1 MASFVVPQSGGKLI
15 GKGAYGC
22 IFDPPLECF
31 RGAKRGLKS
40 RKINK
45 LGKVTDIVDI
55 KNEIGA
61 AKFFKNVPS
70 ALKYC
75 ILPELDSVCKP
86 LPIDKQTETGIE
98 QCDPIE
104 KYGMD
109 DMMQYELEYG
119 GKTIKAR
126 LQAADISV
134 EKFPFFKVM
143 CDLLEIGAFLTLHG
157 FVHNDLH
164 TNNVVLGDKYEAR
177 LIDFGRSYSIA
188 QLDLAAVEELNNVFY
203 NPEIAVVPPEITIHH
218 GLNNG
223 VSIENIFNDL
233 LHKKSSLINAERILG
248 IHRKQQIHELRAF
261 YSDSRSVQTGDW
273 LTFYK
278 TYWPTVDSWAIGT
291 DLLSILR
298 KLLISKQFTESGEWK
313 QKQSVVKEVLRGLV
327 QASPKKRMDCVE
339 ALALYDP
346 MNDLVSSASGRA
358 WLEKLE
364 K

>member
-1 MASFVVPQSGGKLI
+1 
-15 GKGAYGC
+15 
-22 IFDPPLECF
+22 
-31 RGAKRGLKS
+31 
-40 RKINK
+40 
-45 LGKVTDIVDI
+45 
-55 KNEIGA
+55 
-61 AKFFKNVPS
+61 
-70 ALKYC
+70 
-75 ILPELDSVCKP
+75 
-86 LPIDKQTETGIE
+86 
-98 QCDPIE
+98 
-104 KYGMD
+104 
-109 DMMQYELEYG
+109 
-119 GKTIKAR
+119 
-126 LQAADISV
+126 
-134 EKFPFFKVM
+134 
-143 CDLLEIGAFLTLHG
+143 
-157 FVHNDLH
+157 
-164 TNNVVLGDKYEAR
+164 VVLGDKYEAR

-248 IHRKQQIHELRAF
+248 IHRKQQLNELRAF

-291 DLLSILR
+291 DLLSVLR
-298 KLLISKQFTESGEWK
+298 KLLISKQFTESSEWK